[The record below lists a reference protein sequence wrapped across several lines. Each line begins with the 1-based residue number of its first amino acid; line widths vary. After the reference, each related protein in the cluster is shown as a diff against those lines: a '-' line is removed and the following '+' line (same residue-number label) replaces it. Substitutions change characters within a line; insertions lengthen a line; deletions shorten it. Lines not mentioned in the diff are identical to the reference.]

1 MRPVAWSAGL
11 GEKLANGP
19 PRLSGL
25 PTRPRAKHPARPRHA
40 ASASA
45 SQACRIT
52 TPAQHTASPAA
63 ARPRGGSAA
72 FGKATAPGQSLRPRQ
87 LWVMIWLRTPNVKA
101 QRHTASRSE
110 AEAGLPAGAPCWA
123 ASRLRN
129 VKILAN
135 TASKVL
141 IDFSVTRDGGRFARY
156 AINKHR
162 VALPP
167 SRNSS
172 QP

>member
-1 MRPVAWSAGL
+1 
-11 GEKLANGP
+11 
-19 PRLSGL
+19 
-25 PTRPRAKHPARPRHA
+25 
-40 ASASA
+40 
-45 SQACRIT
+45 
-52 TPAQHTASPAA
+52 
-63 ARPRGGSAA
+63 
-72 FGKATAPGQSLRPRQ
+72 
-87 LWVMIWLRTPNVKA
+87 MIWLRTPNVKA

-141 IDFSVTRDGGRFARY
+141 IDFSVTRDGGRFSRY

-162 VALPP
+162 VAATLPE
-167 SRNSS
+167 
-172 QP
+172 